1 MKGEAGVGKT
11 RLLGELRAQCEKL
24 GVIFLT
30 GNCYSS
36 TIPYS
41 PWTEAV
47 NQFIRGADSDSLRK
61 ACRGSAIEVVAL
73 VPALGS
79 MIATHEKD
87 LGLGHWLGGPG
98 YRLQRSPS
106 GLPTSAK
113 DESGRMAFF
122 EGVTQ
127 FFTNISKQK
136 PLVVSL
142 EDLHHADTVTLQLL
156 RYFTRHVFEERLL
169 IIGSYR
175 EEEIDPS
182 HPLSELVADLE
193 KEALGHT
200 LALGRFSREITIH
213 VLTQLIGAIGSTQDL
228 VDSIWS
234 VTQGNP
240 YFILETLRN
249 LADQGTI
256 RSGLVDSK
264 RLRSARIT
272 STVKGLL
279 KQRLEHLE
287 PECIELL
294 SAASVIGQEVDCEL
308 LRETL
313 EIPEDKMLNNLDA
326 AFKAGLLQERE
337 AGTTYRVRFADPR
350 IRSLLLDDLS
360 KIRRRKLHERIAQN
374 IERIHGNQREHS
386 AEIAYH
392 YLEAGNREKAVYYST
407 LAGEIAASTHAYDEA
422 VRHFGK
428 VVELEEGSS
437 AAKEA
442 ERKIVALQRSI
453 ESWNRALEKAAVM
466 VDMEGYTKCA
476 ELWEATVVPL
486 FKPIATRMVEVARL
500 QKGER
505 VLDIGTGTG
514 LAAFLAGEHVGS
526 AGRVLGIDLSEGML
540 SVAIR
545 KSQNFP
551 HKNVE
556 FKKMDETLLDLPD
569 SGFDAV
575 ICNFGLP
582 AFNADQAFKGVF
594 RVLRPSGRFVFSEWT
609 EKGESKAEQVFESV
623 FKEHRV
629 RSPSELLVAMREATT
644 YNGHGY
650 SRLHNRATLTKMLE
664 EAGFKAVSCVTFPQN
679 IFLPTVEDY
688 IKMMLSWWTISLEVT
703 EMSLGNRDKFLTEA
717 TDALAPLVSSS
728 GLLLDWE
735 HYCFIAE
742 K

>member
-1 MKGEAGVGKT
+1 MRGEAGVGKT
-11 RLLGELRAQCEKL
+11 RLLSELKAQCEKL

-47 NQFIRGADSDSLRK
+47 NQFIRRADSDALRK
-61 ACRGSAIEVVAL
+61 VCQGPAIEVVAL
-73 VPALGS
+73 VPALGAMVAS
-79 MIATHEKD
+79 HEKD
-87 LGLGHWLGGPG
+87 IGLGQWLRGPKSRFQG
-98 YRLQRSPS
+98 SVP
-106 GLPTSAK
+106 GLPISVA

-127 FFTNISKQK
+127 FFTNISKLK

-156 RYFTRHVFEERLL
+156 RYFTRHIFNERLL

-193 KEALGHT
+193 KEALSHT
-200 LALGRFSREITIH
+200 LALGRFSREITID
-213 VLTQLIGAIGSTQDL
+213 VLTQLIGAIGSNQDL
-228 VDSIWS
+228 VDAIWS

-256 RSGLVDSK
+256 RTGLVDSK
-264 RLRSARIT
+264 RLRSARLT
-272 STVKGLL
+272 STVKELL
-279 KQRLEHLE
+279 RQRLEHLE

-308 LRETL
+308 LRETAG
-313 EIPEDKMLNNLDA
+313 IPEDKMLNSLDA
-326 AFKAGLLQERE
+326 AFKVGLLQERE
-337 AGTTYRVRFADPR
+337 AGTTYRARFADPR
-350 IRSLLLDDLS
+350 IRGLLLDDMS
-360 KIRRRKLHERIAQN
+360 KIRRRKLHESIAQN
-374 IERIHGNQREHS
+374 IERIHGNQREHA
-386 AEIAYH
+386 AEIAHH
-392 YLEAGNREKAVYYST
+392 YLEAGNREKAVHYST
-407 LAGEIAASTHAYDEA
+407 LAGEIAASTHAYDAA
-422 VRHFGK
+422 VRHYGK

-437 AAKEA
+437 EATEAK
-442 ERKIVALQRSI
+442 RKIVALQRSI

-466 VDMEGYTKCA
+466 VDVEGYTKCA
-476 ELWEATVVPL
+476 ELWETTVEPL
-486 FKPIATRMVEVARL
+486 FMPMATRMVEAARL

-514 LAAFLAGEHVGS
+514 LAAFLAGEQVGS

-545 KSQNFP
+545 KSQSVP

-569 SGFDAV
+569 TGFDAV

-582 AFNADQAFKGVF
+582 AFNAGQAFKEIF
-594 RVLRPSGRFVFSEWT
+594 RVLRPSGRFAFSEWT
-609 EKGESKAEQVFESV
+609 EKGEGKAAEVFRSV
-623 FKEHRV
+623 IKEHRV
-629 RSPSELLVAMREATT
+629 RSPSELLVAVREATT
-644 YNGHGY
+644 YGGHGY
-650 SRLHNRATLTKMLE
+650 SRLSNRATLTKMLE

-679 IFLPTVEDY
+679 VFLPTVQDY
-688 IKMMLSWWTISLEVT
+688 IKLMLSWWNISLEVT
-703 EMSLGNRDKFLTEA
+703 EMSPENRNKFLTEV
-717 TDALAPLVSSS
+717 TDALAPLVSTS
-728 GLLLDWE
+728 GLLFDWE
-735 HYCFIAE
+735 HYCFTAE

>member
-24 GVIFLT
+24 GVLFLT

-47 NQFIRGADSDSLRK
+47 NQFIRGSDSDSLRK
-61 ACRGSAIEVVAL
+61 ACRGSAIEIVAL

-79 MIATHEKD
+79 MIAPHEKD

-98 YRLQRSPS
+98 SQFQRNLP
-106 GLPTSAK
+106 GFPTSAK
-113 DESGRMAFF
+113 DESGRLAFF

-127 FFTNISKQK
+127 FFTNISKQN

-156 RYFTRHVFEERLL
+156 RYFTRHVFDERLL

-175 EEEIDPS
+175 EEGIDAS
-182 HPLSELVADLE
+182 HPLSQLVADLE
-193 KEALGHT
+193 KEALSHT
-200 LALGRFSREITIH
+200 LAIGPFSREITIN

-228 VDSIWS
+228 VDAVWS

-240 YFILETLRN
+240 YFILETLRS

-256 RSGLVDSK
+256 RSGLIDSK
-264 RLRSARIT
+264 RLRSARLT
-272 STVKGLL
+272 STVKELL
-279 KQRLEHLE
+279 RQRLEHLD

-294 SAASVIGQEVDCEL
+294 SVSAVIGQEVDCEL
-308 LRETL
+308 LRETAG
-313 EIPEDKMLNNLDA
+313 IPEDKMLDNLDS

-337 AGTTYRVRFADPR
+337 VGTTLRVRFADPR

-360 KIRRRKLHERIAQN
+360 KIRRRKLHESIAQN
-374 IERIHGNQREHS
+374 IERMHANQREHA

-392 YLEAGNREKAVYYST
+392 YLEAGNREKAVHYST
-407 LAGEIAASTHAYDEA
+407 LAGEIAASTYAYDEA
-422 VRHFGK
+422 VRHYGK
-428 VVELEEGSS
+428 VVELGQGSS

-442 ERKIVALQRSI
+442 EQKVVALQRSI
-453 ESWNRALEKAAVM
+453 ESWNRALEKASIM
-466 VDMEGYTKCA
+466 VDVEGYTKCA
-476 ELWEATVVPL
+476 ELWEAAVVPL
-486 FKPIATRMVEVARL
+486 FKPIATRMVEAARL

-514 LAAFLAGEHVGS
+514 LAAFLAVQHVGS
-526 AGRVLGIDLSEGML
+526 TGRVLGIDLSEGML

-545 KSQNFP
+545 KSQSLP

-569 SGFDAV
+569 GGFDAV
-575 ICNFGLP
+575 ICNLGLP
-582 AFNADQAFKGVF
+582 AFNADQAFKEIF

-609 EKGESKAEQVFESV
+609 EKGESKAEQAFQSLI
-623 FKEHRV
+623 KEHRV

-650 SRLHNRATLTKMLE
+650 SRLSNGATLTKMLE
-664 EAGFKAVSCVTFPQN
+664 EAGFKAVSSVTFPQT
-679 IFLPTVEDY
+679 ILLPTVEDY
-688 IKMMLSWWTISLEVT
+688 IRLMLSWWNTSLEVT
-703 EMSLGNRDKFLTEA
+703 EMSPENRNKFLREA
-717 TDALAPLVSSS
+717 TNALAPLVSSS
-728 GLLLDWE
+728 GLPLDWE
-735 HYCFIAE
+735 HRYFIAE